1 MNNLKSSVEQLV
13 ERGFLFENERHQIPG
28 ISADDACALIKNPVA
43 AKRTLGACCL
53 ASLQCKQGIAHL
65 LTQLQA
71 EKKLYCKLALCDALV
86 AYQDAA
92 IPGLVHLLGKIG
104 ANQYKTIPLK
114 PFGKKGYPLP
124 RDIAARTLIRM
135 GVKPLPYLKKVLR
148 NGESY
153 QISEAL
159 DALGYICFYH
169 EEEKYFDSVLQC
181 FRQHSSNLLIQWKAI
196 RAMSAFNESRHWLN
210 TLAFQT
216 LYPQLE
222 AEVSRSQEIINRR
235 FQ

>member
-1 MNNLKSSVEQLV
+1 MILKSSVKQLV
-13 ERGFLFENERHQIPG
+13 ERGFLFENERHQIPD
-28 ISADDACALIKNPVA
+28 IFANEACALVNSPVP

-65 LTQLQA
+65 LTQLQV

-86 AYQDAA
+86 TYQDAA
-92 IPGLVHLLGKIG
+92 IPGLVNLLGKID

-135 GVKPLPYLKKVLR
+135 GVKPLPHLKKVLK
-148 NGESY
+148 NGELY

-169 EEEKYFDSVLQC
+169 EEETSFDSVLHC
-181 FRQHSSNLLIQWKAI
+181 FREHSSNLLIQWKAI

-210 TLAFQT
+210 SLASQT

-222 AEVSRSQEIINRR
+222 AEALRSQEIINRR
-235 FQ
+235 FK